1 MFRYG
6 DWHASEQHWTNVGRQ
21 LRIEHR
27 HVEDSDV
34 AAIRDTLPFGPPNP
48 MHVLDLS
55 PELGAAPDFDFPSLG
70 RGNVQAAPS
79 LSRMAS
85 HGAEPQGQSRIGTE
99 GALRRPEAQKGNW
112 RGPKLEV
119 QNLPKGHIGEGG
131 FGTRPHHPNRQ
142 TGDWR
147 TGQPAVAL
155 PPLQQPQERSR
166 PGRKLV

>member
-1 MFRYG
+1 MLFRYG

-85 HGAEPQGQSRIGTE
+85 HGAEPQGQSSIGTE
-99 GALRRPEAQKGNW
+99 GALRGSEAQEGGR
-112 RGPKLEV
+112 RGPGLEV
-119 QNLPKGHIGEGG
+119 QILPAGHIRKGASAWITSSQSPEGERA
-131 FGTRPHHPNRQ
+131 RPTTCNCSAAAATSARA
-142 TGDWR
+142 TGPQR
-147 TGQPAVAL
+147 TP
-155 PPLQQPQERSR
+155 
-166 PGRKLV
+166 